1 MQVKSKVY
9 YDNLTG
15 VVLEI
20 TPECEGGVPT
30 FTKGQDME
38 RLDQLKGRN
47 ANDIDFIELEFGTM
61 SSILNMSKS
70 CHIDVVTKQLKVE
83 YYTQAE
89 IEELDNNN
97 NAPLSE
103 AEQLEIDNANLLLEL
118 VQKDILIN
126 QLQGGV

>member
-70 CHIDVVTKQLKVE
+70 CHIDVATRQLKVE
-83 YYTQAE
+83 YLTQAE
-89 IEELDNNN
+89 IDEINSNI
-97 NAPLSE
+97 PVSE

-118 VQKDILIN
+118 VQKDILIS

>member
-30 FTKGQDME
+30 FAKGQDME

-70 CHIDVVTKQLKVE
+70 CHIDVATKQLKVE

-89 IEELDNNN
+89 IEELNNN
-97 NAPLSE
+97 NVPLSE

-118 VQKDILIN
+118 VQKDILIS